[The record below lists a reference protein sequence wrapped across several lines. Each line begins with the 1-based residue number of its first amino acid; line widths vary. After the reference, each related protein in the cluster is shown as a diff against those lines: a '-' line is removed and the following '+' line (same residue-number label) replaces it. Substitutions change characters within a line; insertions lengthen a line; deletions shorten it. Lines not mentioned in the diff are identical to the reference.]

1 LKIPTPDQILLIIIN
16 YTIIIEVIQEKIN
29 IALCEITI
37 SAKIALTKL
46 KSAKFALLL
55 DNKVQ
60 M

>member
-1 LKIPTPDQILLIIIN
+1 MLIIIN
-16 YTIIIEVIQEKIN
+16 YTIIIKVIQEKIN

-37 SAKIALTKL
+37 SAKIALTKS